1 MILRGKEYLLITCNG
16 TERIMFS
23 LKEKNLVAFFPKIM
37 CVIARNLL
45 AFPTYFPM
53 IFSGKNR
60 SERSS
65 MLFSLPPIL
74 RFRA

>member
-1 MILRGKEYLLITCNG
+1 MDDLRGKELLPITCNG

-37 CVIARNLL
+37 CALPGTCLSSDILSHDL
-45 AFPTYFPM
+45 F
-53 IFSGKNR
+53 GENR
-60 SERSS
+60 SEEVPCCQPS
-65 MLFSLPPIL
+65 PIL